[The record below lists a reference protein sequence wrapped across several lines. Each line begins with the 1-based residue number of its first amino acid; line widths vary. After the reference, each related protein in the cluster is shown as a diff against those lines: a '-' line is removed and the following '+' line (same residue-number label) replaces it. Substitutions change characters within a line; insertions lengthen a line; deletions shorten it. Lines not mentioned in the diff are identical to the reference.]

1 MARVPVGKL
10 RSRQLRYYYRNRS
23 KSPYVPN
30 TWGGRRNIKFNSHC
44 IKFVGDAFIYLIK
57 SNPFLTLKKT
67 YWIIRQNCNLSMSM
81 TRFRRIVRE
90 LGFTDKKPFP
100 VQRNKFK
107 IKNIIYY
114 YNYLQIINQIP
125 KDKVVFADETHFVQR
140 DLVARRG
147 WSPRGV
153 RIRPITHTS
162 NWRETHN
169 MFFMVNNGSAN
180 PFFYYQIRS
189 APRTNTHMNF
199 IIFIGCAI
207 KSGFLKS
214 GTFLVFD
221 NAPIHKKALKSFM
234 LILLLSYYNIKVI
247 LLPKY
252 APELNPCENVFSLIK
267 NSCTL
272 IRNIQNS
279 FGVLTKQHLQ
289 NFFEKCIDSWGSE

>member
-1 MARVPVGKL
+1 MR
-10 RSRQLRYYYRNRS
+10 
-23 KSPYVPN
+23 
-30 TWGGRRNIKFNSHC
+30 
-44 IKFVGDAFIYLIK
+44 
-57 SNPFLTLKKT
+57 
-67 YWIIRQNCNLSMSM
+67 
-81 TRFRRIVRE
+81 
-90 LGFTDKKPFP
+90 
-100 VQRNKFK
+100 
-107 IKNIIYY
+107 
-114 YNYLQIINQIP
+114 
-125 KDKVVFADETHFVQR
+125 
-140 DLVARRG
+140 
-147 WSPRGV
+147 
-153 RIRPITHTS
+153 
-162 NWRETHN
+162 
-169 MFFMVNNGSAN
+169 
-180 PFFYYQIRS
+180 
-189 APRTNTHMNF
+189 
-199 IIFIGCAI
+199 